1 MKFEERLRRQAIIL
15 LRKMQTNTFRV
26 GAQISTV
33 YDVPIEKSRL
43 MEFLANPKTF
53 EQYMPNVKAV
63 RPVGES
69 PEANPLY
76 EWEYEIPMPLAS
88 PIKLNILT
96 EYQQKNDTF
105 YHHALRNG
113 QRNLMECSLTFE
125 YVAPEQTFVT
135 MNLSIE
141 LHRNSGTELHPLGIL
156 MGESFMSAQMKNKMQ
171 MIATEFLQNIVNALG
186 RLEVAQ

>member
-1 MKFEERLRRQAIIL
+1 M
-15 LRKMQTNTFRV
+15 

-33 YDVPIEKSRL
+33 YDVPIEKNRL

-53 EQYMPNVKAV
+53 ELYMPNVKAV

-69 PEANPLY
+69 PNAKPLY
-76 EWEYEIPMPLAS
+76 EWEYEIPMPLAA
-88 PIKLNILT
+88 PIHLNILT
-96 EYQQKNDTF
+96 EYHQKGDTF

-113 QRNLMECSLTFE
+113 QRNLMECSLAFE

-141 LHRNSGTELHPLGIL
+141 LHRNSGMELHPLGML
-156 MGESFMSAQMKNKMQ
+156 MGEAFMSAQMKNKMQ
-171 MIATEFLQNIVNALG
+171 AIATEFLQNTVNVLG
-186 RLEVAQ
+186 RLEMA